1 MTHSDAARRPHYN
14 VTFFVL
20 SVGIGSYALLQ
31 SLVAPVLPTI
41 QEHLHTTQSTV
52 TWVMTAYLLS
62 ASIATPIL
70 GRIGDIVG
78 KERMLLVTLIA
89 LGLGSLLAAVATSIG
104 VMIAARV
111 IQGIGGG
118 ILPLAFGIIRDE
130 FPREKVSAAIGVAAA
145 LTAVGGG
152 LGVVLAGPI
161 VDILG
166 YRWLFWIPLI
176 VIVGAAVATH
186 IVVPESPVRTAGR
199 INLRAAVL
207 LSGWLVALLVPI
219 SEAGQWGWTSA
230 PVVGLLALAI
240 VLAVAWVMV
249 EIRSAEPL
257 IDMRMMRVPAV
268 WTTNLVALLFGITMY
283 SVMTFLPEF
292 VQTPSTA
299 GYGFSASITASGLFL
314 LPMTVTMFAGGVI
327 AGRLAPRIGAKS
339 VLAAGS
345 ALTIV
350 PMVLLAVSHSE
361 RWEIYAISALIGAGI
376 GLAFSAMSG
385 LIVVAVRPEQT
396 GAATGMNANIRTI
409 GGSIGTAV
417 MASIVTSNA
426 AAGGL
431 PRDSGYTNG
440 FWFLAA
446 ASTAALAATLLIPAV
461 RRRTARDAVAT
472 APAVP
477 ALASAAATDHA

>member
-176 VIVGAAVATH
+176 VVVAAAVATH

-350 PMVLLAVSHSE
+350 PMVLLAISHSE

-385 LIVVAVRPEQT
+385 LIVVE
-396 GAATGMNANIRTI
+396 I
-409 GGSIGTAV
+409 GRAHV
-417 MASIVTSNA
+417 
-426 AAGGL
+426 
-431 PRDSGYTNG
+431 
-440 FWFLAA
+440 
-446 ASTAALAATLLIPAV
+446 
-461 RRRTARDAVAT
+461 
-472 APAVP
+472 
-477 ALASAAATDHA
+477 